1 MVYVDS
7 NVFIYPII
15 YDERSVEE
23 AKRSRA
29 FLLKIA
35 SGSTEASTATITWD
49 ELVWVVW
56 RVLGE
61 EEARKRGRL
70 LLEFPNLRLLAVKR
84 STILNAQRLMDE
96 YGLKPRDAIHA
107 AAALENRI
115 DTIVSYDKDFDEV
128 RELKRVEP

>member
-23 AKRSRA
+23 A
-29 FLLKIA
+29 
-35 SGSTEASTATITWD
+35 
-49 ELVWVVW
+49 
-56 RVLGE
+56 
-61 EEARKRGRL
+61 
-70 LLEFPNLRLLAVKR
+70 KR

-128 RELKRVEP
+128 RGLKRVEP

>member
-29 FLLKIA
+29 LLLKIA
-35 SGSTEASTATITWD
+35 SGSAEASTATITWD

-61 EEARKRGRL
+61 EEARKKGRL
-70 LLEFPNLRLLAVKR
+70 FLEFPNLRLLAVKR
-84 STILNAQRLMDE
+84 STILNAQRLMDK

-107 AAALENRI
+107 AAALEKRI
-115 DTIVSYDKDFDEV
+115 E
-128 RELKRVEP
+128 